1 MSKKQKNK
9 ANKPSVAKQQATAS
23 SKAVVDDQLIQR
35 VKELKDATGQKFDE
49 SGLAPYAENEE
60 VQPKIAEAE
69 EANSIKKYL
78 KELEE
83 IHRQLIP
90 LKQKA
95 DELMESAKSDS
106 EKVKEEREK
115 LESDKIELNRRIQS
129 TNVKEKEILEREL
142 QLDNGEYTGTIRSL
156 INTLSNSEKEIADET
171 KKLLDDITRRQI
183 DILQKEKELGENT
196 LKLEE
201 DKLRL
206 EKEKKQVERQKKN
219 LETDRKIYQEEAREE
234 LESEFTLKYEDAKSS
249 ADRLRARNQALES
262 QLSELNDIRR
272 SFFATFGD
280 ADPKDI
286 LAEVAKIKDER
297 AKLKEELDQ
306 RPTLDDLETQRK
318 EKSLLQ
324 AEVTRLKGMVD
335 EKEIAQL
342 RTFINNADSYVIEI
356 QGYKDRLESAQNRED
371 SLRRTIDDL
380 KSTVDQLKGEHQ
392 KDEEAF
398 QSARKYDADPS
409 LQEKCFRDITPRSMA
424 EFANYMQR
432 KIASSEKPFYYDI
445 DTIRI
450 FIAGLNM
457 SNISILQGIS
467 GTGKTSLP
475 REFAKAIISDAPLYS
490 GNNKENS
497 PNAPY
502 RICAVQSG
510 WRDNM
515 DLMGYYNSFEHKY
528 KETEFF
534 KALYLANQRKYSD
547 TLFFIILD
555 EMNLSRPE
563 HYFAD
568 FLSLLE
574 QDATERFI
582 TVNAPDEVLPRSI
595 VQGKLR
601 VPENVRFIGTANHD
615 ETTLEFAPKTY
626 DRSNLMEMPKNQA
639 RNIERTE
646 DNYNVSY
653 TWLKQQFAKAK
664 SAHHNSYI
672 QFKKFINSD
681 DMKYLLADKG
691 IGVGNRFEDQAE
703 RFITTFIETGA
714 PQDSSN
720 SLAKAADHLITT
732 RLFRTLK
739 NRYDIE
745 KSNMQTF
752 KEEFDGIFKKSFGV
766 LPSYADALL
775 NEEIDKK

>member
-9 ANKPSVAKQQATAS
+9 GNKPSVAKLQAAAS
-23 SKAVVDDQLIQR
+23 SKAVVDDQLKQR
-35 VKELKDATGQKFDE
+35 VEELKDATSQKFDE
-49 SGLAPYAENEE
+49 SGLTPYAQSEE
-60 VQPKIAEAE
+60 IQPKIAEAE

-78 KELEE
+78 KELED

-95 DELMESAKSDS
+95 DEMMESAKLDS
-106 EKVKEEREK
+106 EKVKEERER
-115 LESDKIELNRRIQS
+115 LESAKIELNRRIQS

-171 KKLLDDITRRQI
+171 KKVIDEITRRQT
-183 DILQKEKELGENT
+183 DILQKEKELGENA

-219 LETDRKIYQEEAREE
+219 LETDKKIYQEEAREE
-234 LESEFTLKYEDAKSS
+234 LESELTLKYEDAKSS
-249 ADRLRARNQALES
+249 ADRLRARNQTLES

-272 SFFATFGD
+272 SFFAAFGD
-280 ADPKDI
+280 NDPKDI
-286 LAEVAKIKDER
+286 LAEVAKIKEER

-318 EKSLLQ
+318 EKSLLL

-380 KSTVDQLKGEHQ
+380 KSTVDQLKGEQH

-398 QSARKYDADPS
+398 QSARKYDADLS

-475 REFAKAIISDAPLYS
+475 REFAKAIISDALPYR
-490 GNNKENS
+490 GNSKENS

-534 KALYLANQRKYSD
+534 KALYLANQKKYSD

-574 QDATERFI
+574 QGEDERFI

-639 RNIERTE
+639 RNIEKTE

-653 TWLKQQFAKAK
+653 TWLKQQFARAK
-664 SAHHNSYI
+664 SAHHNAYI

-703 RFITTFIETGA
+703 RFITAFIETGE
-714 PQDSSN
+714 PQDSSK

-739 NRYDIE
+739 NRYEIE
-745 KSNMQTF
+745 KSNMQAF
-752 KEEFDGIFKKSFGV
+752 KEEFDGLFKKSFGM